1 MELQGRNGIE
11 KMERKIGKKGVL
23 FEICSCLGTIACIGE
38 ERLYIHSISQ
48 FLVISGKG
56 VKEGV
61 INVSYLFNSNI
72 FFNILYQN
80 SHHIITLLNYII

>member
-11 KMERKIGKKGVL
+11 KMGRKIGKKGVL

-56 VKEGV
+56 VKEEGV

-72 FFNILYQN
+72 LKVFLTIAKTKNTVLFYVL
-80 SHHIITLLNYII
+80 